1 MSGVA
6 TTGWAPIDERAG
18 LFALE
23 KVVASGWSWRAL
35 AVRLEGGEVALVSPV
50 RGTLERSRES
60 LEAITWVAPLR
71 DGIPTPANG
80 SSCRPTVTPLRSL
93 IGRPTFALAPNH
105 FHFMGIAE
113 ARTPELTCVASAVA
127 RPRLTSKCGHAF
139 EPLEALRE
147 RLPAGV
153 TLLEPPG
160 LKSGEV
166 WLRAETE
173 RGVTW
178 AVCDAFF
185 NVNNALSGTMG
196 LALRATGTA
205 PGLRIG
211 KTFDWLVLRD
221 KRAYRRWLE
230 ERIAEDAPRVLVP
243 SHGDVVVDDDLPER
257 LRELASRRL

>member
-50 RGTLERSRES
+50 RGTLQRSRES
-60 LEAITWVAPLR
+60 LEA
-71 DGIPTPANG
+71 
-80 SSCRPTVTPLRSL
+80 

-105 FHFMGIAE
+105 FHYMGVAE
-113 ARTPELTCVASAVA
+113 ARTPELTCVASETA
-127 RPRLTSKCGHAF
+127 RPRLAAKSGYAWGS
-139 EPLEALRE
+139 LDALRE
-147 RLPAGV
+147 RLPRGV

-160 LKSGEV
+160 LKSGEI
-166 WLRAETE
+166 WLRVETE
-173 RGVTW
+173 RGVAW

-185 NVNNALSGTMG
+185 NVNNALSGMMG
-196 LALRATGTA
+196 MVLRATSTA

>member
-6 TTGWAPIDERAG
+6 TTGWVPIDERAG

-23 KVVASGWSWRAL
+23 KVVASGWCWRGL

-50 RGTLERSRES
+50 RGTLERSRAS
-60 LEAITWVAPLR
+60 LEAL
-71 DGIPTPANG
+71 
-80 SSCRPTVTPLRSL
+80 
-93 IGRPTFALAPNH
+93 GRPTFALAPNH
-105 FHFMGIAE
+105 YHFMGIAE
-113 ARTPELTCVASAVA
+113 ARTPELTCVASAAA
-127 RPRLTSKCGHAF
+127 RPRLTAKCGHAF

-147 RLPAGV
+147 RLPPGV

-160 LKSGEV
+160 LASGEV

-173 RGVTW
+173 RGVAW

-185 NVNNALSGTMG
+185 NVNNALSGMMG
-196 LALRATGTA
+196 LVLRATSTA

-230 ERIAEDAPRVLVP
+230 ERIAEAAPRILIP
-243 SHGDVVVDDDLPER
+243 SHGDVVIDDALPER
-257 LRELASRRL
+257 LRELVARRL